1 MAVSTTQSDD
11 VRRTFSRHDALTGY
25 RLENRMEARNPYAA
39 LAGLSDDLSRLA
51 TAVAPHLVLIEAGR
65 RRPATGTV
73 WRDGVVVTSAHVIRD
88 TEHMRTIGPGGD
100 PLAATLAGWDLA
112 SDLAV
117 LKVEQ
122 LRGPDLSLQADLR
135 AIQVG
140 ELVVALAGISKTPTA
155 RLTMVSG
162 VGRLELLRRGSRRGD
177 VIELDLE
184 PFSGFSGGPL
194 VDSRGSIVA
203 INTAGLVRGAAL
215 ALPRDFVSP
224 IVDELLARGRIAH
237 PVRVPSAD
245 RDHGATGSGLLVHSL
260 EADGPAERAG
270 LMVGDILIS
279 IEGRSLDTALRLL
292 EELGGERVG
301 ESVVLGVI
309 RGGNRIEITVVIG
322 ERPQRT
328 AGRGCRSR

>member
-1 MAVSTTQSDD
+1 
-11 VRRTFSRHDALTGY
+11 
-25 RLENRMEARNPYAA
+25 MEDQNPYAA
-39 LAGLSDDLSRLA
+39 LADLSDDLSRLT

-73 WRDGVVVTSAHVIRD
+73 WREGVVVTAAHAIRD
-88 TEHMRTIGPGGD
+88 TEHMRAIGSGSA

-117 LKVEQ
+117 LKVDQ
-122 LRGPDLSLQADLR
+122 LTGPSLSMQADLR
-135 AIQVG
+135 AMLVG
-140 ELVVALAGISKTPTA
+140 ELVVALSGSSNAPVA

-162 VGRLELLRRGSRRGD
+162 VGRLEPLRRGGRRGD

-194 VDSRGSIVA
+194 VDSRGNIVA
-203 INTAGLVRGAAL
+203 INTAGLVRGVAL
-215 ALPRDFVSP
+215 ALPLELVSSV
-224 IVDELLARGRIAH
+224 VDELLARGRIARGYLGIGVH

-245 RDHGATGSGLLVHSL
+245 RDRGATGSGLLVHSM
-260 EADGPAERAG
+260 EVDGPAERAG

-279 IEGRSLDTALRLL
+279 IEGRSLDTPLRLL

-309 RGGNRIEITVVIG
+309 RGGNSIEITVVVG

-328 AGRGCRSR
+328 AGRRCRSR

>member
-1 MAVSTTQSDD
+1 
-11 VRRTFSRHDALTGY
+11 
-25 RLENRMEARNPYAA
+25 MEARNPYAA
-39 LAGLSDDLSRLA
+39 LAGLSDDLARLA

-73 WRDGVVVTSAHVIRD
+73 WRDGVVVSSAHVIRD

-140 ELVVALAGISKTPTA
+140 ELVVALAGKSKTPTA

-224 IVDELLARGRIAH
+224 IVDELLARGRIARGYLGIGVH

-270 LMVGDILIS
+270 LMIGDILIS

-301 ESVVLGVI
+301 ESVGLGVI

>member
-1 MAVSTTQSDD
+1 
-11 VRRTFSRHDALTGY
+11 
-25 RLENRMEARNPYAA
+25 MEDQNPYAA
-39 LAGLSDDLSRLA
+39 LADLSDDLSRLT

-73 WRDGVVVTSAHVIRD
+73 WREGVVVTAAHAIRD
-88 TEHMRTIGPGGD
+88 TEHMRAIGSSSA

-117 LKVEQ
+117 LKVDQ
-122 LRGPDLSLQADLR
+122 LTGPSLSMQADLR
-135 AIQVG
+135 AMLVG
-140 ELVVALAGISKTPTA
+140 ELVVALSGSSNAPVA

-162 VGRLELLRRGSRRGD
+162 VGRLEPLRRGGRRGD

-194 VDSRGSIVA
+194 VDSRGNIVA
-203 INTAGLVRGAAL
+203 INTAGLVRGVAL
-215 ALPRDFVSP
+215 ALPLDLVSSV
-224 IVDELLARGRIAH
+224 VDELLARGRIARGYLGIGVH

-245 RDHGATGSGLLVHSL
+245 RDRGATGSGLLVHSM
-260 EADGPAERAG
+260 EVDGPAERAG

-279 IEGRSLDTALRLL
+279 IEGRSLDTPLRLL

-309 RGGNRIEITVVIG
+309 RGGNSIEITVVVG

-328 AGRGCRSR
+328 AGRRCRSR